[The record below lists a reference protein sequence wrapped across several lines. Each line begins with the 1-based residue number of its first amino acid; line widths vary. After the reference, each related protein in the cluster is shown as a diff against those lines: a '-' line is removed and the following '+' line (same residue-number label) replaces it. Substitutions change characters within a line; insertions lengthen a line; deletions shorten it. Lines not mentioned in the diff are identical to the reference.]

1 MRKYNK
7 KANYNANPNYLDF
20 LDAMRKFFT
29 NDQDII
35 PIISEFNFYING
47 VYSIPYTDLFRM
59 YDENLEDIHGP
70 EKTKQFIDDGTI
82 GIINEAIYKIGK
94 GSLLTALENTRV
106 LLENKKAAYN
116 VGFNPMSK
124 TYTEALKPVVN
135 VLPDGN
141 PVVTNLNK
149 NQLTQEEVN
158 EIIRLAKL
166 QELERNAAKPD
177 LRNPVDPLKDTI
189 KAPTT
194 GSGAKKKAKKSFWK
208 YLSFLSHPKNKK
220 INKSGPMDD
229 FDYYTKNKKNF
240 DGNNY

>member
-35 PIISEFNFYING
+35 PIIAEFNFYING
-47 VYSIPYTDLFRM
+47 VYSTPYTDLFRM
-59 YDENLEDIHGP
+59 YDENPEDIHGP
-70 EKTKQFIDDGTI
+70 EKTKQFIDDGTV

-106 LLENKKAAYN
+106 ILENKKAAYN
-116 VGFNPMSK
+116 VGYNPITK

-135 VLPDGN
+135 NLPDGN
-141 PVVTNLNK
+141 PIVFGGSGG
-149 NQLTQEEVN
+149 
-158 EIIRLAKL
+158 
-166 QELERNAAKPD
+166 PGGG
-177 LRNPVDPLKDTI
+177 PVDVPFI
-189 KAPTT
+189 AAQQP
-194 GSGAKKKAKKSFWK
+194 KKKAKKSFWK

-220 INKSGPMDD
+220 SGPIIM
-229 FDYYTKNKKNF
+229 NF

>member
-7 KANYNANPNYLDF
+7 KANYSANPNYLDF
-20 LDAMRKFFT
+20 LDALRKFFT

-82 GIINEAIYKIGK
+82 GIINEAIYKQGN

-106 LLENKKAAYN
+106 LLENKKAKYN
-116 VGFNPMSK
+116 VGFNPISK
-124 TYTEALKPVVN
+124 TYTEALKTVVN
-135 VLPDGN
+135 VLPQSN
-141 PVVTNLNK
+141 PVVSNNK
-149 NQLTQEEVN
+149 DGLTQEQVN
-158 EIIRLAKL
+158 ERIRLETLK
-166 QELERNAAKPD
+166 EIERQNSVYKGSQKAT
-177 LRNPVDPLKDTI
+177 TI
-189 KAPTT
+189 TAPTT
-194 GSGAKKKAKKSFWK
+194 GSGAKGGNAKPKKKSFWK

-220 INKSGPMDD
+220 SGPIIM
-229 FDYYTKNKKNF
+229 NF